1 MTINQNLNTR
11 NVSLDDLIRLKAP
24 GFKFMIKYR
33 IRYYAFRSWLKLH
46 HYMGMNDL
54 SDEWTDYYV
63 GEYRKHMK
71 GISNA
76 KNFEDKFGVD
86 NGTFRAY
93 LKRTYAGLLLSEVP
107 EERLEEFVEE
117 YKKFRN
123 RKRKGKR
130 LLDNEKT

>member
-1 MTINQNLNTR
+1 
-11 NVSLDDLIRLKAP
+11 
-24 GFKFMIKYR
+24 
-33 IRYYAFRSWLKLH
+33 
-46 HYMGMNDL
+46 MGMNDL